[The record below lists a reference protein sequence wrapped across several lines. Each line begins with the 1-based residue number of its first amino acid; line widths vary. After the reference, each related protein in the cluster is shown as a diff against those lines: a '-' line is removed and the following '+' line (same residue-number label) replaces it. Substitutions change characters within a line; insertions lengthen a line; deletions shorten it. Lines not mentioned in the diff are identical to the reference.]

1 MDLIIQND
9 GLIQLVPLTKMMM
22 EHMLLSV
29 KVDCFELCEIVR
41 LNFTTYHDYPI
52 NQHVMKDGTG
62 DFIGCICK

>member
-1 MDLIIQND
+1 
-9 GLIQLVPLTKMMM
+9 M